1 METVELYWGAKM
13 LILIVGLIL
22 LYYWVMKIILIMAKN
37 HWLIMERKNGTAV
50 PIYAKGGGI
59 IEISVLY
66 YGHDYDEKTGEITKK
81 EIAKIKKDDKFISF
95 IKSFFLIEGLYWL
108 GTTRESR
115 KKPKKWLEY
124 KLKPGGGFGINERT
138 EEQDFVWLKDDF
150 YPVLILNIELK
161 GMGAVDVILLFY
173 IRATNPNKTLC
184 VENWLTALLETAS
197 SSAKDQLETLG
208 YEEITGK
215 SEEEEEEY
223 EKDEDKKED
232 QEQGSRVA
240 LLAETRKTKVAE
252 SLFENLK
259 AIILEL
265 KDTYGGEIFKIKM
278 PFIELSGP
286 MAKEYQQ
293 ASILG
298 YQTKKQ
304 ASRIRELAE
313 ARRDEIKTVY
323 KEVHQWEHGL
333 DILKQE
339 TIQKAGE
346 QGNTVIIPM
355 EFKGNILID
364 TSKNKKGNR
373 KEETK

>member
-1 METVELYWGAKM
+1 MEIVELYWGAKM

-22 LYYWVMKIILIMAKN
+22 LYYWIMKIILIMAEK
-37 HWLIMERKNGTAV
+37 HILIMKRKNGTAV

-81 EIAKIKKDDKFISF
+81 EIVEIKKDDKFISF
-95 IKSFFLIEGLYWL
+95 IKSFFWIEGLYWL
-108 GTTRESR
+108 GITRESR
-115 KKPKKWLEY
+115 KKTKKWLEY
-124 KLKPGGGFGINERT
+124 KLKPGGKFEINERT
-138 EEQDFVWLKDDF
+138 EEQDFVWLKDDV
-150 YPVLILNIELK
+150 YPVLIPNIELK

-173 IRATNPNKTLC
+173 IRAKNPNKTLR
-184 VENWLTALLETAS
+184 VENWLTALLEIAS
-197 SSAKDQLETLG
+197 SSAKDQLETLS

-232 QEQGSRVA
+232 QKQGSRIA
-240 LLAETRKTKVAE
+240 LLAETRKTKIAE
-252 SLFENLK
+252 SLFENLE
-259 AIILEL
+259 AMILEL

-278 PFIELSGP
+278 PSIELSGP

-304 ASRIRELAE
+304 ASRIRELAQ

-323 KEVHQWEHGL
+323 QEVHQWKHGL

-355 EFKGNILID
+355 DFKGNILID
-364 TSKNKKGNR
+364 TSKSKKGNR